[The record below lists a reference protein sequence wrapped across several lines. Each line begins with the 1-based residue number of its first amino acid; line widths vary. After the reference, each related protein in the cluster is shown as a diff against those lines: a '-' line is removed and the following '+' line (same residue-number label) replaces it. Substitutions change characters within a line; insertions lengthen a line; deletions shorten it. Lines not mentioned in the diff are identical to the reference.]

1 MAILLGIDTGGTYTD
16 AVLYDEDR
24 TENRIIASAK
34 SLTTK
39 HDLTIGIGGAV
50 AAVLAEADTK
60 GTDISLVSISTT
72 LATNALVEGQGRRVC
87 LVFLGF
93 DEADLGR
100 AGLDDAL
107 GGDPAILA
115 PGGYKA
121 TGEQRA
127 ALDLEALEPQVMA
140 IADEVEAFAV
150 VAIFGGRNPAHEI
163 AVRLSLIHI

>member
-1 MAILLGIDTGGTYTD
+1 MCIR
-16 AVLYDEDR
+16 DR
-24 TENRIIASAK
+24 NRIIASAK

-60 GTDISLVSISTT
+60 GTDISLGSISTT

-163 AVRLSLIHI
+163 AAVSYTHLTLPTKA